1 MKSKNGLWIA
11 LAAGVTVAGLVGFLF
26 ATEKGKEMTKKWMK
40 KGEKYAE
47 DLDGVFDKAKE
58 KFSTVK
64 KDVVSEFN

>member
-47 DLDGVFDKAKE
+47 DLDSVFDKAKE
-58 KFSTVK
+58 KFATVK